1 MIGYVMF
8 GTNNLKES
16 TAFYDSFFEKLG
28 IIKVEIE
35 KEYVGYG
42 IKKQPE
48 NVIFYITKPY
58 NNKKASF
65 GNGTMLAFEAI
76 SNKVVDDCHSIAL
89 MQGATNEGF
98 PGFREGY
105 GSIYYSY
112 FRDLDKNK
120 VCIYSKE

>member
-1 MIGYVMF
+1 MFGYVMF
-8 GTNNLKES
+8 GTNNVKES
-16 TAFYDSFFEKLG
+16 TTFYDSFFDKLG

-35 KEYVGYG
+35 KEYVGYA
-42 IKKQPE
+42 IKKEPK

-65 GNGTMLAFEAI
+65 GNGTMVAFEAI

-89 MQGATNEGF
+89 RQGATNEGS
-98 PGFREGY
+98 PGLREGY
-105 GSIYYSY
+105 GSTYYSY
-112 FRDLDKNK
+112 FRDLDNNK

>member
-16 TAFYDSFFEKLG
+16 TAFYDSFFDKLG

-76 SNKVVDDCHSIAL
+76 SKKVVDDCHSIAL
-89 MQGATNEGF
+89 MQGARNEGS

-105 GSIYYSY
+105 GSTYYSY

-120 VCIYSKE
+120 VCIYFKG

>member
-16 TAFYDSFFEKLG
+16 TAFYDSFFDKLG

-42 IKKQPE
+42 VKKQPE

-58 NNKKASF
+58 NN
-65 GNGTMLAFEAI
+65 
-76 SNKVVDDCHSIAL
+76 
-89 MQGATNEGF
+89 
-98 PGFREGY
+98 
-105 GSIYYSY
+105 
-112 FRDLDKNK
+112 
-120 VCIYSKE
+120 

>member
-8 GTNNLKES
+8 GTNNVKES
-16 TAFYDSFFEKLG
+16 SAFYDSFFDKLG

-35 KEYVGYG
+35 KDYVGYA

-65 GNGTMLAFEAI
+65 GNGTMVAFQAI
-76 SNKVVDDCHSIAL
+76 SNNVVDDCHSIVL
-89 MQGATNEGF
+89 RYGATNEGT
-98 PGFREGY
+98 PGLRAGY
-105 GSIYYSY
+105 GSTYYSY
-112 FRDLDKNK
+112 FRDLDNNK